1 MPLVSLRPRDIPH
14 GTALWASVDADVDL
28 QVPGAV
34 AVTAVEEIAEL
45 DAVGVILAERQE
57 EKLSTLA
64 PKMLRRVDHHEG
76 PCRETCLTSLSEY
89 EFKYFGFIGL
99 WDS

>member
-14 GTALWASVDADVDL
+14 GAALWAPVDADVDL

-34 AVTAVEEIAEL
+34 AVAAVEEIAEL

-57 EKLSTLA
+57 KKLSTLA

-76 PCRETCLTSLSEY
+76 PCRGNVKASLSEY

-99 WDS
+99 